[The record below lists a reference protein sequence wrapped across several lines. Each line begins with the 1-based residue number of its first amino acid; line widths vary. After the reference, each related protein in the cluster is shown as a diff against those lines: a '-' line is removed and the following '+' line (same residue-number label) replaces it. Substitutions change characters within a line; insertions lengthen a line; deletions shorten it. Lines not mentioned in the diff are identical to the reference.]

1 MLKKLA
7 IASLCALSAAA
18 FITGCG
24 SSQKPAS
31 SAAAS
36 APAEKKE
43 ITVGATAGPHAE
55 VVEAAAKEAEKNG
68 LKVNVK
74 EFSDYITPDQA
85 LADGDLDIV
94 VYQHKPFME
103 NFNKQHGTHLTDI
116 GRAILMRMG
125 IYSNKVKDVKD
136 LPDGATISI
145 PNDPTNEGRGLQLLE
160 KAGVIKLKEGVGMK
174 ATPADVVE
182 NPKNIQF
189 KEIEAAQLPRSL
201 DDVDASVIT
210 MNYVMSAGLSPEK
223 QGIFLEDKDT
233 PLAVMI
239 IAVRERI
246 RISQPIRNSFR
257 LISLTLL
264 RNSLL
269 KNTKAPSFLPGT
281 NRLLKQ
287 KALEKFP
294 FPKLFY
300 WDKPDKPDVQGI
312 QSSIRYLLQT
322 FSARRA
328 ILSWP
333 SLLGWTPSLYHF
345 CSGGKAFVKS
355 RTGRFH
361 SLASERRNF

>member
-103 NFNKQHGTHLTDI
+103 NFNKQNNSKLVAI
-116 GRAILMRMG
+116 GKTILMPMG
-125 IYSNKVKDVKD
+125 LYSNKIKSPMDI
-136 LPDGATISI
+136 PAGSI
-145 PNDPTNEGRGLQLLE
+145 VAVPNDPTNGGRGLALLA
-160 KAGVIKLKEGVGMK
+160 KAGIIKLKDGVGFK
-174 ATPADVVE
+174 ATPADIVS
-182 NPKNIQF
+182 NPYNVKVQ
-189 KEIEAAQLPRSL
+189 ELEAAQLPRSL
-201 DDVDASVIT
+201 DDVTIAAIP
-210 MNYVMSAGLSPEK
+210 MNYVQSAGLNVKE
-223 QGIFLEDKDT
+223 QGIFLEPKDE

-239 IAVRERI
+239 LATREQDKDNATYRKIADIYQSEAI
-246 RISQPIRNSFR
+246 KQFITDTF
-257 LISLTLL
+257 
-264 RNSLL
+264 
-269 KNTKAPSFLPGT
+269 KGT
-281 NRLLKQ
+281 
-287 KALEKFP
+287 
-294 FPKLFY
+294 
-300 WDKPDKPDVQGI
+300 I
-312 QSSIRYLLQT
+312 T
-322 FSARRA
+322 SA
-328 ILSWP
+328 
-333 SLLGWTPSLYHF
+333 YQ
-345 CSGGKAFVKS
+345 
-355 RTGRFH
+355 
-361 SLASERRNF
+361 

>member
-1 MLKKLA
+1 MRTLRSSIYHRLRFQPEA
-7 IASLCALSAAA
+7 RILCRCLCSCRKERNHRRRYCRPP
-18 FITGCG
+18 CG
-24 SSQKPAS
+24 SSRSCP
-31 SAAAS
+31 
-36 APAEKKE
+36 
-43 ITVGATAGPHAE
+43 
-55 VVEAAAKEAEKNG
+55 KEAEKNG

-136 LPDGATISI
+136 LPEGATVSI

-210 MNYVMSAGLSPEK
+210 MNYVMSAGLSPDK

-239 IAVRERI
+239 IAVREKDKD
-246 RISQPIRNSFR
+246 QPAYKKFVQAYQSDAVKKFIAE
-257 LISLTLL
+257 
-264 RNSLL
+264 
-269 KNTKAPSFLPGT
+269 KYKGT
-281 NRLLKQ
+281 IVP
-287 KALEKFP
+287 A
-294 FPKLFY
+294 
-300 WDKPDKPDVQGI
+300 WD
-312 QSSIRYLLQT
+312 
-322 FSARRA
+322 
-328 ILSWP
+328 
-333 SLLGWTPSLYHF
+333 
-345 CSGGKAFVKS
+345 
-355 RTGRFH
+355 
-361 SLASERRNF
+361 